1 MYSKQ
6 QGAAMVKYQRNPMDI
21 EQIYTIKDQ
30 FVIHSDWWIDW
41 FEIDWL
47 IDWALVSQI
56 YLVQQDEEHGHYFF
70 YNGMKRKKKKIDF
83 SKI

>member
-1 MYSKQ
+1 
-6 QGAAMVKYQRNPMDI
+6 MDI

-30 FVIHSDWWIDW
+30 FVIHSDWWIDL
-41 FEIDWL
+41 IDLKLIGWL
-47 IDWALVSQI
+47 IELLFRKSTWCNRTKNI
-56 YLVQQDEEHGHYFF
+56 GHYFF

>member
-1 MYSKQ
+1 
-6 QGAAMVKYQRNPMDI
+6 MDI

-56 YLVQQDEEHGHYFF
+56 YLVQQDEEHWALLFLQR
-70 YNGMKRKKKKIDF
+70 NEKKKKENRL
-83 SKI
+83 

>member
-1 MYSKQ
+1 
-6 QGAAMVKYQRNPMDI
+6 MDI

-70 YNGMKRKKKKIDF
+70 IVSMVLESLICGEVAEWLDISSS
-83 SKI
+83 SKW

>member
-1 MYSKQ
+1 
-6 QGAAMVKYQRNPMDI
+6 MDI
-21 EQIYTIKDQ
+21 EQIYTIKD
-30 FVIHSDWWIDW
+30 HSDWWIDWFDW

-70 YNGMKRKKKKIDF
+70 YNGMKRKKKRKLTLVKFKKTTLDTG
-83 SKI
+83 SET